1 MFTSVY
7 SFLEKK
13 NLIFMRQFGFRSGYS
28 SNHTIANLVE
38 NIEKYIDNHN
48 YVCSVFIDL
57 KKVFDTVDYQILLQ
71 KLYHYSI
78 LGLVH
83 N

>member
-1 MFTSVY
+1 
-7 SFLEKK
+7 
-13 NLIFMRQFGFRSGYS
+13 MRQFGFRSGYS
-28 SNHTIANLVE
+28 SNHTRANLVE